1 MSPELQ
7 KVNALGVYLHD
18 RRIGIINRLA
28 GDRHIYAFEQEY
40 LDDPNRPTL
49 SLSYKGRTGGLVT
62 TVRPVSRRLPP
73 FFSNLLPEGHLRDY
87 LAAKAGVKKAR
98 EFYLMAVLGADL
110 AGAVI
115 VRPMDAG
122 DHDDQHEHPE
132 HHDEEDEK
140 QKNVLRFSL
149 AGVQL
154 KFSAVME
161 ASGGLTVP
169 AHGVGGSWIV
179 KLPST
184 QHAAVSENEYAMLE
198 LARAT
203 GIQCPPVRLV
213 PVGDIE
219 GLPPDAA
226 RLKGKA
232 LAVERFDRAA
242 GGRRIH
248 MEDFAQVFGLFPD
261 DKYGERSYANI
272 AAVLWAET
280 GEGSTYEFVRRLVF
294 SVLIGNADMHLK
306 NWSLLYPDG
315 RMPVLSPA
323 YDFVSTLPYIP
334 GDTLAL
340 SFGGTKSLDGVTLD
354 QVRRFADTARLP
366 MKPLNDI
373 VAETVEKT
381 QKAWGDL
388 PHKDLLPREILKV
401 INDQI
406 ANTVRSV
413 RKSSWTNGSGL
424 LTAVSP
430 VVRAVGRDYC
440 GRVRSV
446 GRSSEP
452 ACCGSTCP
460 HAAGTQGCALE

>member
-7 KVNALGVYLHD
+7 KLNALGVHLHD

-28 GDRHIYAFEQEY
+28 GDSHIFAFEQDY
-40 LDDPNRPTL
+40 IDDPNRPTL
-49 SLSYKGRTGGLVT
+49 SLSYKSRTGGLVT

-87 LAAKAGVKKAR
+87 LAQKAGVKKER

-110 AGAVI
+110 AGAVT
-115 VRPMDAG
+115 VQPMDG
-122 DHDDQHEHPE
+122 GESEHDHDHDLHQHH
-132 HHDEEDEK
+132 EDEDQQ

-184 QHAAVSENEYAMLE
+184 QYASVAENEYAMLE

-203 GIQCPPVRLV
+203 GIQVPPIRLV
-213 PVGDIE
+213 PVAEIE
-219 GLPPDAA
+219 GLPPDVA
-226 RLKGKA
+226 RLKGSA
-232 LAVERFDRAA
+232 LAIERFDRAA

-248 MEDFAQVFGLFPD
+248 VEDFAQVFGLFPD

-272 AAVLWAET
+272 ASVLWAET
-280 GEGSTYEFVRRLVF
+280 GEEGTYEFVRRLVF
-294 SVLIGNADMHLK
+294 SVLIGNGDMHLK
-306 NWSLLYPDG
+306 NWSLVYPRG
-315 RMPVLSPA
+315 RKPVLSPA

-340 SFGGTKSLDGVTLD
+340 SFGKTKSLEGVTVD
-354 QVRRFADTARLP
+354 QVRRFADTGRLP
-366 MKPLNDI
+366 MKPVMDI
-373 VAETVEKT
+373 VRDTVGKT
-381 QKAWGDL
+381 QLGWKEL
-388 PHKDLLPREILKV
+388 PQKDLLPQDILKV
-401 INDQI
+401 IDGQI
-406 ANTVRSV
+406 ANVISKT
-413 RKSSWTNGSGL
+413 K
-424 LTAVSP
+424 
-430 VVRAVGRDYC
+430 
-440 GRVRSV
+440 
-446 GRSSEP
+446 
-452 ACCGSTCP
+452 
-460 HAAGTQGCALE
+460 LE